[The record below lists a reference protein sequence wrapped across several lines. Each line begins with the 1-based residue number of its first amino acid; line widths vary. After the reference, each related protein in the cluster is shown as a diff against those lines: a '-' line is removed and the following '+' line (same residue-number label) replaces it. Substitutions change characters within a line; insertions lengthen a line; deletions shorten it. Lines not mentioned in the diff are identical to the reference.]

1 MRWETLNAYVDGEL
15 DPQDR
20 RAVAETLARDPV
32 LAARVATLTRLKQG
46 VKQEV
51 KAAAVP
57 PRRAPI
63 ARASLGWACAAAL
76 VVLVGAGWLALSSRP
91 PAYPARAAF
100 TAWGAAGSPAND
112 VRPAGGPNGF
122 PLDLG
127 AAGFRLVYLS
137 PDDGSAGRLAGYEGR
152 HGCRLAIWSGPS
164 RGQAGLEIAQGD
176 SGPRVA
182 RWDSEGRRYVLLTET
197 VPAERFALLAE
208 AAALLT
214 TPDRTDRLRLALD
227 RATGL
232 SARPCT
238 G

>member
-15 DPQDR
+15 DAQDR

-46 VKQEV
+46 VKASV
-51 KAAAVP
+51 VP
-57 PRRAPI
+57 PRRAPV
-63 ARASLGWACAAAL
+63 ARATLEWACAAAL
-76 VVLVGAGWLALSSRP
+76 VVLVGTGWLALSSRP
-91 PAYPARAAF
+91 PADPARAAF

-152 HGCRLAIWSGPS
+152 HGCRLAVWSGPS
-164 RGQAGLEIAQGD
+164 RGQAGREIAQG
-176 SGPRVA
+176 SGGLRVA
-182 RWDSEGRRYVLLTET
+182 RWDSGERRYVLLSEM

-208 AAALLT
+208 AAVLLT
-214 TPDRTDRLRLALD
+214 EPNKTDRLRLALD
-227 RATGL
+227 RAIGL
-232 SARPCT
+232 SERPCT

>member
-15 DPQDR
+15 DAQSR
-20 RAVAETLARDPV
+20 HEVAETLALDPV

-46 VKQEV
+46 VK
-51 KAAAVP
+51 AAVVR

-63 ARASLGWACAAAL
+63 ARAPVGWACAAAL
-76 VVLVGAGWLALSSRP
+76 AVLVGTGWLVTSSPP
-91 PAYPARAAF
+91 PADPARAAF
-100 TAWGAAGSPAND
+100 TAWNAAGSPAND
-112 VRPAGGPNGF
+112 VRLVGGLRGF

-152 HGCRLAIWSGPS
+152 HGCRLALWSGPAPV
-164 RGQAGLEIAQGD
+164 QAGLEIARGSRD
-176 SGPRVA
+176 LRLA
-182 RWDSEGRRYVLLTET
+182 RWDSDGRHYVLLSKT

-208 AAALLT
+208 AAVLLT
-214 TPDRTDRLRLALD
+214 APNMTDRLHIALD

-232 SARPCT
+232 PGRPCA

>member
-91 PAYPARAAF
+91 PADPARAAF

-122 PLDLG
+122 P
-127 AAGFRLVYLS
+127 
-137 PDDGSAGRLAGYEGR
+137 
-152 HGCRLAIWSGPS
+152 
-164 RGQAGLEIAQGD
+164 
-176 SGPRVA
+176 
-182 RWDSEGRRYVLLTET
+182 
-197 VPAERFALLAE
+197 
-208 AAALLT
+208 
-214 TPDRTDRLRLALD
+214 
-227 RATGL
+227 
-232 SARPCT
+232 
-238 G
+238 